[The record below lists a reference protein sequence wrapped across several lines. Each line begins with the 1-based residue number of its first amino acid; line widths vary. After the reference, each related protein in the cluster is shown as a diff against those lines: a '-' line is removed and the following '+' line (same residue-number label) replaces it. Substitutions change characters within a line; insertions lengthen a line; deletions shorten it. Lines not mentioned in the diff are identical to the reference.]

1 MPSIIDDPK
10 FKEEILLK
18 LAKYPETV
26 CERICKSVALYIMI
40 SILALTLY
48 QWDQSN
54 KNHEIKLKTTLS
66 VKHKLMTKKQA
77 GNMIFVETSRY
88 SKMNGE
94 L

>member
-1 MPSIIDDPK
+1 
-10 FKEEILLK
+10 
-18 LAKYPETV
+18 
-26 CERICKSVALYIMI
+26 
-40 SILALTLY
+40 
-48 QWDQSN
+48 
-54 KNHEIKLKTTLS
+54 LKTTLS

>member
-1 MPSIIDDPK
+1 MPYFEDPD
-10 FKEEILLK
+10 FKEKVLK
-18 LAKYPETV
+18 GIYKYPETV
-26 CERICKSVALYIMI
+26 AERIIKSVAFYIMI
-40 SILALTLY
+40 SILAVTLY